1 MRRAAEFIRGPSSSA
16 LRRFLTAGLSPVGY
30 KALMQTEPQPT
41 RSQRYREILATL
53 GKHGFAAAGAGL
65 RFHGNGES
73 GAHIARELRMA
84 CEELGP
90 TFIKLGQ
97 LLSTRG
103 DLLPRDYREEL
114 AKLQDSVPPIELETI
129 VAAIESELGAPPLE
143 IFAEFD
149 PVPIA
154 CASIGQVHRARL
166 TDGTDVVVKVR
177 KPGIR
182 ALIEYDLDIIAK
194 LAASAEKL
202 FPDLAG
208 YDADGL
214 IDEFGEML
222 RAELDYTREA
232 RNVALFHRMLEDEP
246 GIELPDV
253 VGEYSTS
260 HVLTLTYV
268 DGTKVTETPVLADK
282 RRGDAAERIA
292 RLVFEP
298 AFVHGVFHADP
309 HAGNV
314 LVRLDGTIGAIDFGM
329 VGHLSEDQR
338 RKLAD
343 LFLAVHR
350 QDVQRVTDRL
360 IDLAPPS
367 GPVDRV
373 ELSRELER
381 LLERYLSST
390 LARVQFGAALAEM
403 LDIIREHRLRMPAA
417 VSLFFKAAS
426 MCESLILAIAPEKPL
441 RAFLEPIAS
450 NVAVAKLDPR
460 EWGERAKTAA
470 LETAELSMELPRRA
484 DRVLTDIERGNLR
497 IWTRVED
504 VEPALLRLEKIA
516 ERINA
521 TMIAASCIVGL
532 TILLA
537 FYHPEGWQMAVGW
550 ILWISVV
557 VAVLWVFRTAVATL
571 RKGR

>member
-1 MRRAAEFIRGPSSSA
+1 
-16 LRRFLTAGLSPVGY
+16 
-30 KALMQTEPQPT
+30 MQTEPQPT

-65 RFHGNGES
+65 RFRGNGET
-73 GAHIARELRMA
+73 GAHVARELRMA

-103 DLLPRDYREEL
+103 DLLPREYRDEL

-143 IFAEFD
+143 IFAAFD
-149 PVPIA
+149 PIPIA

-202 FPDLAG
+202 FPELAG

-214 IDEFGEML
+214 IDEFGQML

-232 RNVALFHRMLEDEP
+232 RNIGLFHRMLEDEP
-246 GIELPDV
+246 GVELPDV
-253 VGEYSTS
+253 VGELSTS

-268 DGTKVTETPVLADK
+268 EGTKVTETPVLATK
-282 RRGDAAERIA
+282 RRSDAAKRIA
-292 RLVFEP
+292 RFVLEP

-314 LVRLDGTIGAIDFGM
+314 LVRLDGSIGAIDFGM

-390 LARVQFGAALAEM
+390 LAHVQFGAALAEM

-417 VSLFFKAAS
+417 VSLFFKAAA

-441 RAFLEPIAS
+441 GVFLEPIAS

-460 EWGERAKTAA
+460 DWGERAKTAA

-504 VEPALLRLEKIA
+504 VEPALRRLEKIA

-537 FYHPEGWQMAVGW
+537 FYHPAGWQMAVGW

-557 VAVLWVFRTAVATL
+557 VAVLWVFRTAIATL
-571 RKGR
+571 RKGG